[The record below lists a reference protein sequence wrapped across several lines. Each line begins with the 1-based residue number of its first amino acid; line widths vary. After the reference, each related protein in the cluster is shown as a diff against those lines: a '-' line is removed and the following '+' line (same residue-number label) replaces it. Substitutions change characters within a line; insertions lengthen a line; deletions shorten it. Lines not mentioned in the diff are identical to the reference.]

1 MNPLAQYQQAQI
13 ETASKERILVLLFDG
28 MIRFATLAKK
38 ALETGD
44 LATLGMN
51 CIKVQNIV
59 TELMAT
65 LDDQAAGE
73 MGENLM
79 RLYEFIHHST
89 VQANLE
95 RNAKYLDDALEVIRP
110 LRETWGEAVK
120 LAAQPNAQVAVG

>member
-28 MIRFATLAKK
+28 MIRFSTLAKK
-38 ALETGD
+38 ALEVND
-44 LATLGMN
+44 LAALGTN
-51 CIKVQNIV
+51 CVKVQNIV

-65 LDDQAAGE
+65 LDDQQAGE
-73 MGENLM
+73 TGQNLM

-95 RNAKYLDDALEVIRP
+95 RNARHLDDALAIIRP
-110 LRETWGEAVK
+110 LRETWAEAVK
-120 LAAQPNAQVAVG
+120 LAAQPTAQVAVG

>member
-1 MNPLAQYQQAQI
+1 MNPLAHYQQAQI

-38 ALETGD
+38 ALEAND
-44 LATLGMN
+44 LAALGMN
-51 CIKVQNIV
+51 CVKVQNIV

-95 RNAKYLDDALEVIRP
+95 RNATHLDDALAIIRP
-110 LRETWGEAVK
+110 LRETWAEAVK
-120 LAAQPNAQVAVG
+120 LAAQPTSQVAVG